1 MPFPLINSMTI
12 PLDHLLYTYRFVKR
26 VDLMLSVL
34 LQYLEGLKTEIQLSK
49 SEDQIGFLQ
58 QFMNRAPAHLAN
70 RKEL

>member
-1 MPFPLINSMTI
+1 
-12 PLDHLLYTYRFVKR
+12 
-26 VDLMLSVL
+26 MLSVL

-70 RKEL
+70 RKELWRAIEKERFLKAERGWGKEVY